1 MFECDKSHSHATF
14 AVTKQSGKWH
24 FSTSDEAAYPTILCN
39 RVARII
45 VDKLL
50 SLGYSD
56 RPAEWKPD
64 EPAPQNSKEIKR
76 ATTGKFVRGNRLVP
90 LLSEYSEIVMTELSI
105 PEVRQHV

>member
-1 MFECDKSHSHATF
+1 MSNFPEIAALDAVCDKSHNHATF

-64 EPAPQNSKEIKR
+64 EPAPQNSKEIEQMARIAKSS
-76 ATTGKFVRGNRLVP
+76 GLSRG
-90 LLSEYSEIVMTELSI
+90 
-105 PEVRQHV
+105 